1 MDFVSSFSMMYC
13 SISYIKEQSSLKS
26 QKYLQKTEKSH
37 KRTVVQGGARGRGQ
51 PSHAVVVG
59 LEVVEGPE

>member
-13 SISYIKEQSSLKS
+13 SISHIKEQSSLKS

-37 KRTVVQGGARGRGQ
+37 KRTEFKEELEAVV
-51 PSHAVVVG
+51 SHAVVVG

>member
-26 QKYLQKTEKSH
+26 QKYIQKTEKSH
-37 KRTVVQGGARGRGQ
+37 KRTEFKEELEAVV
-51 PSHAVVVG
+51 SHAVVVG
-59 LEVVEGPE
+59 LEVVKGPE